1 MHHQRQ
7 KSPLRNL
14 GIMNKGSSLKIVR
27 SMVTSLL
34 SLSKD
39 TAIPTASAYNPVVKL
54 HSIHKINGRDSN
66 NGNENL
72 RIIHFI
78 RHAEGYHNVN
88 NDYKNVAHID
98 AQLTPKGIQQCKD
111 LSRELKERSMTLM
124 KDFTNDEKID
134 FFDVECIIS
143 SPMRRALQ
151 TAQHSFEHILQLDQP
166 RIQEEK
172 KVENNRIPFVAC
184 EAWRET
190 VNYLCDQRLPL
201 SDLRESFK
209 NVDFDHIQH
218 EHDPI
223 WEKYE
228 SLHGAHDKHVTH
240 RESGDDIGLRE
251 RATLAWDFIGQRNE
265 RNIAVVS
272 HSAFFMHVFT
282 RPELG
287 VVAYADDEVECLM
300 AYKPFENCE
309 IRSIAF
315 EML

>member
-1 MHHQRQ
+1 
-7 KSPLRNL
+7 
-14 GIMNKGSSLKIVR
+14 MNKVNSLKIVR
-27 SMVTSLL
+27 TMVTSLL

-39 TAIPTASAYNPVVKL
+39 ATILTASAYTPVVKL
-54 HSIHKINGRDSN
+54 HSIHKINRDSN

-72 RIIHFI
+72 RIIHFV

-88 NDYKNVAHID
+88 KDYKNVAHID

-111 LSRELKERSMTLM
+111 LSRELKERSMTVM
-124 KDFTNDEKID
+124 KDFANDEKID
-134 FFDVECIIS
+134 FFDIECIIS

-151 TAQHSFEHILQLDQP
+151 TAQHSFEHILRLDQP
-166 RIQEEK
+166 NIQSTQEEK
-172 KVENNRIPFVAC
+172 KVENKHIPFVAC

-209 NVDFDHIQH
+209 HVDFDHIQH

-228 SLHGAHDKHVTH
+228 SLHGAHDEHVTA
-240 RESGDDIGLRE
+240 RESRDDKGLRE

-272 HSAFFMHVFT
+272 HSAFFMHIFT

-300 AYKPFENCE
+300 TNKPFENCE

-315 EML
+315 EIL